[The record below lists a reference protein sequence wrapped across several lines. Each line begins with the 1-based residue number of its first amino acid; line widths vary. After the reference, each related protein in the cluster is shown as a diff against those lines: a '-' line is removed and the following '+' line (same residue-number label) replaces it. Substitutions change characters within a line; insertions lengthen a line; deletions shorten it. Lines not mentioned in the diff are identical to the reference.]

1 MAYNGECEKEDGGFF
16 GWKKDLCADF
26 NDCVNNSYN
35 IEEFEMKWQAMLD
48 KHGLPGDERFENLYK
63 IKNDW
68 MPAFFVDKFFPFL
81 QTMQWS
87 EGFNVVMEHYVSPQN
102 SLLNFVKQYQKI
114 QKEVLSRETTI
125 KKLGY
130 ITGHPMEVQIS
141 NTYTR
146 KLFNVFQDDL
156 QRSSSYYVVEV
167 QPHTEFDIVSYKVDL
182 GRTFRYA
189 VFFVWTS

>member
-1 MAYNGECEKEDGGFF
+1 
-16 GWKKDLCADF
+16 
-26 NDCVNNSYN
+26 
-35 IEEFEMKWQAMLD
+35 
-48 KHGLPGDERFENLYK
+48 
-63 IKNDW
+63 
-68 MPAFFVDKFFPFL
+68 
-81 QTMQWS
+81 
-87 EGFNVVMEHYVSPQN
+87 MEHYVSPQN

-146 KLFNVFQDDL
+146 KLFNVFQDNL

-189 VFFVWTS
+189 VFFV